1 MYKKLLLLCSMFVFI
16 FSLSPIS
23 AFADDSTKQ
32 IDLKTAVSTSLS
44 KNMDLSLLNER
55 IDIAEDKSHEK
66 TDDATE
72 ARNEKDLEDLK
83 WELEDTKKNI
93 EIETTRLYHQI
104 LILQKQVAL
113 KKDIIDTL
121 NKEYVSKKKEIEVGR
136 DVMSSLITCEMNIS
150 TAQSELIDLEN
161 ERDNAIM
168 DLNIEMGD
176 DIDQKLVLSEENI
189 PDETLDIKDINEI
202 ADKLPEL
209 SHSVMS
215 IVEERKI
222 VHEQYDD
229 ATEYQEDAYKDQLI
243 SLQYDIDD
251 EKKNVELKV
260 LSDYNDL
267 LNSKDALEAKRLDYE
282 YDSKLSDAS
291 KVKYDNGLITIL
303 EYEKSNQN
311 AESAQNAYLQS
322 KLDYCI
328 KLMNYKKFIEPALN

>member
-32 IDLKTAVSTSLS
+32 IELKTAVSTALS

-267 LNSKDALEAKRLDYE
+267 LNSKDVLEAKRLDYE

-322 KLDYCI
+322 KLDYYI